1 MLPQT
6 QHLINF
12 LEQRHWH
19 EFKMA
24 KTLSSQTPHLST
36 MSLWV
41 VYAALCSHSLLI
53 IVLQWL
59 RNAALHA
66 QQ

>member
-1 MLPQT
+1 
-6 QHLINF
+6 
-12 LEQRHWH
+12 
-19 EFKMA
+19 MA

-59 RNAALHA
+59 RSAALHA